1 MTGDIGARMDAYQLR
16 CEAAA
21 EALGEVLLDPEL
33 GDYEPKRTALLEA
46 LMWLDIEAT
55 CGDCV
60 EGRCHWGGK
69 RSRESIA
76 AAKQGRD
83 VGGCGCTRHDA
94 SAEARERTRRLRAAG
109 VVAAAGEGSE

>member
-1 MTGDIGARMDAYQLR
+1 MPDDINARMDAFQVK
-16 CEAAA
+16 CEDAAD
-21 EALGEVLLDPEL
+21 ALGEVLLDSQLTGYQPHRDVL
-33 GDYEPKRTALLEA
+33 LHALSVLET
-46 LMWLDIEAT
+46 EST

-83 VGGCGCTRHDA
+83 VGGCGCARHEA
-94 SAEARERTRRLRAAG
+94 SVEARDRTRRLRAAG
-109 VVAAAGEGSE
+109 VNPAEGGV